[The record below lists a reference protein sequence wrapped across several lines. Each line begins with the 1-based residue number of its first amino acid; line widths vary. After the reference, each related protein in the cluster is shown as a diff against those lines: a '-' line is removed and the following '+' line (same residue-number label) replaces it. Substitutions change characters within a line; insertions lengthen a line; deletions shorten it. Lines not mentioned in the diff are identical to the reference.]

1 VSTVGRPDTTE
12 TSTTTADADAGA
24 PRPVTP
30 TSIVAMRLEAL
41 SRRLDAVDGIDP
53 QLTAEL
59 SDICRL
65 ASGLDPYLSACTT
78 PESPGLRTIAERT
91 LAHDWSRPDA
101 EGGDTRP
108 GMLEREM
115 LSGHVEGQTLKLLLH
130 VARAKRVL
138 DIGMFTGYSAL
149 AMAEALPD
157 DGQVIACEIDPDVA
171 EFARNCFQ
179 ESPSG
184 HKIVVKVAPALETL
198 HDLVTANESFDLVFI
213 DADKAGYVGY
223 LAAVL
228 DGDLLAPHGVICV
241 DNTLMQGQPYTGE
254 KTANGA
260 AITAFNTA
268 VAAEPRVEQVLVP
281 LRDGLTLIRRVDG
294 G

>member
-1 VSTVGRPDTTE
+1 MNTVGARDTTE
-12 TSTTTADADAGA
+12 TSTTTLDAAPGT

-30 TSIVAMRLEAL
+30 SSIVALKLESL
-41 SRRLDAVDGIDP
+41 SRQLDAVDGIDP
-53 QLTAEL
+53 RLKADL
-59 SDICRL
+59 RDICRL
-65 ASGLDPYLSACTT
+65 AGGLDPYLSECTS
-78 PESPGLRTIAERT
+78 PESPALRTIAERT
-91 LAHDWSRPDA
+91 LAHDWSRGAGADGTA
-101 EGGDTRP
+101 T
-108 GMLEREM
+108 LEREM
-115 LSGHVEGQTLKLLLH
+115 LSGHVEGQTLKLLVH

-157 DGQVIACEIDPDVA
+157 DGEVIACEIDSDVA

-184 HKIVVKVAPALETL
+184 HKIVVKVAPALQTL
-198 HDLVTANESFDLVFI
+198 HELASANESFDLVFI
-213 DADKAGYVGY
+213 DADKAGYIGY

-228 DGDLLAPHGVICV
+228 DGNLVAPHGVICV
-241 DNTLMQGQPYTGE
+241 DNTLMQGQPYTSGE
-254 KTANGA
+254 KTANGE
-260 AITAFNTA
+260 AIAAFNTA
-268 VAAEPRVEQVLVP
+268 VALEPRVEQVLVP